1 MSNVSLSQAVILA
14 GGRGTRLKPLTDTMP
29 KPMIKFHGKPFLEY
43 LINNLRGQ
51 GITRILLLLGYL
63 PEVINNYFGN
73 GDRLGVHIDYSVTDE
88 KNDTGKRIKLAEP
101 QIDEYFILMYCDNYW
116 PLRLKDMLE
125 QYKRMNVEGQITV
138 YSNKD
143 VYTKDNVRV
152 EDGNVVQYD
161 KSRTMP
167 GLGGVDIGYALFN
180 KTVLRY
186 LPDDNIL
193 FETTIYPK
201 LIKSRQLAAY
211 TTDHRYYSVSSFE
224 RLGLTEAFL
233 QGEPAIILDRDGV
246 LNKKAPKACYVRNWD
261 EFEWLPGAKEA
272 LALLKQSNYR
282 IIIITNQ
289 AGINRG
295 MMTKADLTDIH
306 EKMKKEATEAGGD
319 IDAIY
324 HCPHGWDENCDCRK
338 PRPGMLFH
346 AQKDFHLDLTRTY
359 FVGDD
364 ERDEMAGR
372 TAGCPTILVNDNYP
386 LLSAV
391 KEKII
396 NDKLFIR

>member
-1 MSNVSLSQAVILA
+1 MTALKLSQTVILA
-14 GGRGTRLKPLTDTMP
+14 GGRGTRLRPLTDTVP

-43 LINNLRGQ
+43 LINNLREQ

-73 GDRLGVHIDYSVTDE
+73 GDRFGIHIDYSITEEV
-88 KNDTGKRIKLAEP
+88 NDTGRRIKLAES
-101 QIDEYFILMYCDNYW
+101 QIDEYFMLMYCDNYW

-125 QYKRMNVEGQITV
+125 QYERMNVEGQITV

-143 VYTKDNVRV
+143 GYTKDNVRV
-152 EDGNVVQYD
+152 ENGYAVQYD

-167 GLGGVDIGYALFN
+167 DLKGVDIGYAIFN

-193 FETTIYPK
+193 FEKTVYPK
-201 LIKSRQLAAY
+201 LVENRQLAAY

-224 RLGLTEAFL
+224 RLELTEAFL
-233 QGEPAIILDRDGV
+233 RGEPAIILDRDGV
-246 LNKKAPKACYVRNWD
+246 LNKKPPKANYVKSWV

-295 MMTKADLTDIH
+295 MMTEADLMDIH
-306 EKMKKEATEAGGD
+306 EKMKKEAAEAGGN
-319 IDAIY
+319 IGAIY
-324 HCPHGWDENCDCRK
+324 YCPHGWDENCDCRK
-338 PRPGMLFH
+338 PKPGMFFQ
-346 AQKDFHLDLTRTY
+346 AQHDFHLDLTRTY

-364 ERDEMAGR
+364 ERDEMAGKA
-372 TAGCPTILVNDNYP
+372 AGCPTILVNDNYP